1 MLFVVFVERLHP
13 GKRET
18 WRRTTTT
25 ENNSLLSSLSR
36 KIEALAAFMGEETTS
51 VTHLLKA
58 WSGGDQEALGDLTPK
73 VYLELRRMAAKYMRK
88 ERPGDSLQATALV
101 HEVFLRLVEVDN
113 VTWQDRAHFFA
124 VSANMMRRILVDRA
138 RAKNMNK
145 RGRGSVHVN
154 FDDAPEIASRSRD
167 REMVAID
174 DALNELADIDPRKAR
189 VIELRFF
196 GGLSVEETAE
206 VLKISLQ
213 SVMRDWKMARAWLL
227 TELTR

>member
-1 MLFVVFVERLHP
+1 
-13 GKRET
+13 
-18 WRRTTTT
+18 
-25 ENNSLLSSLSR
+25 
-36 KIEALAAFMGEETTS
+36 MGEETTS

-73 VYLELRRMAAKYMRK
+73 VYVELRRLAAKYMRK
-88 ERPGDSLQATALV
+88 ERSGDSLQATALV

-113 VTWQDRAHFFA
+113 VSWQDRAHFFA

-138 RAKNMNK
+138 RAKNMDK
-145 RGRGSVHVN
+145 RGHGAVHVN
-154 FDDAPEIASRSRD
+154 FDDA
-167 REMVAID
+167 
-174 DALNELADIDPRKAR
+174 LNELAEIDPRKAR

-206 VLKISLQ
+206 VLKISPQ

-227 TELTR
+227 AELTH